1 MNEQN
6 TSQSSRSIELC
17 KRVVTTESFIAE
29 AKEIYG
35 NRYLYDKV
43 NYINCEQKVIV
54 TCRIHGDFEVYA
66 RNHLDGKGC
75 PKCRRGEKYITKLH
89 EKFGDKFDLKEF
101 VYEDYQSPV
110 TIICPIHGE
119 FSKLPSQ
126 ILKSEC
132 GCPLCDIDAIVL
144 PNSFVGIDFETLYSQ
159 RVSACSIGMVKYI
172 DGVIVDRYYSLIRP
186 PFDYPGKCGD
196 ILTWVHGITERM
208 VKNERTFK
216 ELLPE
221 IERFVDGLP
230 LVAHN
235 ASVER
240 GCIRDASAFY
250 GIETTLDFENIY
262 DTRQLSKL
270 AETKL
275 GTPKKE
281 LLSHQLDDVCER
293 FGVSANNHHNALADA
308 EMCGNLMIAFQK
320 IIGKSAASTL

>member
-1 MNEQN
+1 MGKQE
-6 TSQSSRSIELC
+6 TSKINRCLELC
-17 KRVVTTESFIAE
+17 NRVVTTHSFIAE
-29 AKEIYG
+29 AKEIFG

-75 PKCRRGEKYITKLH
+75 PKCIRGEKYIAKLQ
-89 EKFGDKFDLKEF
+89 EKFGDKFDLREF
-101 VYEDYQSPV
+101 VYEDYQTLV
-110 TIICPIHGE
+110 TLICPIHGK

-144 PNSFVGIDFETLYSQ
+144 PKSFVGIDFETLYSQ

-186 PFDYPGKCGD
+186 PFDYPGICGD
-196 ILTWVHGITERM
+196 ELTWVHGITQKM
-208 VKNERTFK
+208 VENERTFK

-221 IERFVDGLP
+221 IESFVDGLP

-250 GIETTLDFENIY
+250 GIETILDYENIY

-275 GTPKKE
+275 GTPNKE
-281 LLSHQLDDVCER
+281 LLSHQLDVVCER
-293 FGVSANNHHNALADA
+293 YDISCNNHHNALADA
-308 EMCGNLMIAFQK
+308 EMCGNLMVEFQK
-320 IIGKSAASTL
+320 IIGKRAVN